1 MTAKTLSE
9 KLSRIDDIERL
20 GVEYHFEGEIEQ
32 AIQQVYDLLYAGA
45 GAGTD
50 LCTDALAFRL
60 LRQHYYN
67 VPTDVFEKYKTK
79 QGGFKNEIADDIEG
93 MLSLYEAAYLRTEH
107 DGDRI
112 LDKAIEF
119 TRTHLMAKVDQMES
133 PLAKRVNH
141 SLDLPLR
148 KGVQR
153 VEHQFYISIYGDIK
167 GHDPTLLK
175 LAKLSFNVVQN
186 LYQQELRFLT
196 KWWIELDLP
205 RKLPHARDKL
215 VEVYFW
221 VIGSAW
227 KPKFGLARYIFT
239 KVITLGSMFDDTY
252 DAYGTIEELEVFT
265 DAVEK
270 WDTRMEGMEDRMKI
284 LFEAIIGVYE
294 EIDSITSK
302 EGKPYCLH
310 LGKLALKHV
319 VRWYMEEARWYG
331 RNYVP
336 RVEEYRQNSSL
347 STLYQWAAYT
357 LLCGMGDS
365 APEVVFDW
373 LFSTPKLLIASSDHC
388 RLRDDILSHEFE
400 QKRGHAAS
408 SVQCYMKE
416 HGVGKEEA
424 IIAIK
429 SMAEEDWKIMNWE
442 LLTSTSISKEVLSI
456 FVGLAKVM
464 EVLYRDIDGYTNS
477 NTTTKDML
485 TELLINHFQI

>member
-196 KWWIELDLP
+196 KW
-205 RKLPHARDKL
+205 
-215 VEVYFW
+215 
-221 VIGSAW
+221 
-227 KPKFGLARYIFT
+227 
-239 KVITLGSMFDDTY
+239 
-252 DAYGTIEELEVFT
+252 
-265 DAVEK
+265 
-270 WDTRMEGMEDRMKI
+270 DTRMEGMEDRMKI

-442 LLTSTSISKEVLSI
+442 LLMLNPPTSISKEVLSI

>member
-1 MTAKTLSE
+1 
-9 KLSRIDDIERL
+9 
-20 GVEYHFEGEIEQ
+20 
-32 AIQQVYDLLYAGA
+32 
-45 GAGTD
+45 
-50 LCTDALAFRL
+50 
-60 LRQHYYN
+60 
-67 VPTDVFEKYKTK
+67 
-79 QGGFKNEIADDIEG
+79 
-93 MLSLYEAAYLRTEH
+93 
-107 DGDRI
+107 
-112 LDKAIEF
+112 
-119 TRTHLMAKVDQMES
+119 MES

-265 DAVEK
+265 DAVE
-270 WDTRMEGMEDRMKI
+270 
-284 LFEAIIGVYE
+284 
-294 EIDSITSK
+294 K

-442 LLTSTSISKEVLSI
+442 LLMLNPPTSISKEVLSI

>member
-1 MTAKTLSE
+1 
-9 KLSRIDDIERL
+9 
-20 GVEYHFEGEIEQ
+20 
-32 AIQQVYDLLYAGA
+32 
-45 GAGTD
+45 
-50 LCTDALAFRL
+50 
-60 LRQHYYN
+60 
-67 VPTDVFEKYKTK
+67 
-79 QGGFKNEIADDIEG
+79 
-93 MLSLYEAAYLRTEH
+93 
-107 DGDRI
+107 
-112 LDKAIEF
+112 
-119 TRTHLMAKVDQMES
+119 MES

-442 LLTSTSISKEVLSI
+442 LLMLNPPTSISKEVLSI